1 MENNTL
7 PCSTSKPE
15 WRTKTNSSNRCFAEM
30 KPLEE
35 VDKSLVKK
43 TNNNNNEFTQE
54 DIIKD

>member
-15 WRTKTNSSNRCFAEM
+15 SRTKADSSNKCFTEM

-35 VDKSLVKK
+35 VDKSFLKK
-43 TNNNNNEFTQE
+43 KNEFTQG